1 MINGTKDAW
10 VVDELRDADLGDAR
24 LNKRLVKVVETLAS
38 HAGSSVPEA
47 CDSWA
52 ETKGVYR
59 LWDSPRVSLQAI
71 RQAHRQSTVGR
82 LEGLGEVLVIQD
94 TTNLDVTHRPTTKGV
109 GPLDRPSRRG
119 VKVHSALAVSTQG
132 VPLGIIYQQ
141 DWVRRPDTVG
151 KKHKRHQLETKDKE
165 SQRWLSA
172 LEATQELISQHTTV
186 VTVADREAD
195 IYDLWATPRRPSSEL
210 LIRISHN
217 RRVKHQA
224 LYLWD
229 AVLQNPVEGEL
240 RIQLN
245 RNDTRPARE
254 ATLAVRYIKLAIR
267 APAHRES
274 KENLEPVQAQV
285 ILAQEENPP
294 ADMTPVRWLLF
305 TTLPVRN
312 YQDAIRYLRWYS
324 YRWLVERYH
333 YVLKS
338 GCNMEKL
345 QLGEVDRILRALA
358 TYCIVAWR
366 LLWLT
371 YEARQNP
378 DSPCDS
384 VLQVHE
390 WQSLY
395 CTVNKTPV
403 PPETP
408 PTLHEAVRWIAHLG
422 GFLGRRHD
430 GEPGIK
436 TIWRGLRRLNDIAE
450 TWKLLYPD
458 HSTHHLTLM
467 GKA

>member
-1 MINGTKDAW
+1 MMSRTKEAW
-10 VVDELRDADLGDAR
+10 AVDELRYVQLGDAR
-24 LNKRLVKVVETLAS
+24 LNKRLMKVVGTLAS
-38 HAGSSVPEA
+38 HAASSVPEA

-59 LWDSPRVSLQAI
+59 LWDSPRVTPQAI
-71 RQAHRQSTVGR
+71 RQAHRQSTVER

-94 TTNLDVTHRPTTKGV
+94 TTSLDVTHRPATKGV
-109 GPLDRPSRRG
+109 GPLDRPSRQG
-119 VKVHSALAVSTQG
+119 VKVHSGLAVSTQG
-132 VPLGIIYQQ
+132 VPLGLVYQQ
-141 DWVRRPDTVG
+141 DWVRDPDTVG
-151 KKHKRHQLETKDKE
+151 KKHKRRQLETKDKE

-172 LEATQELISQHTTV
+172 LEATQELIPQHTTV

-195 IYDLWATPRRPSSEL
+195 IYDLWATPRRPGSEL
-210 LIRISHN
+210 LIRVSHN

-229 AVLQNPVEGEL
+229 AVLQSPVQGEL
-240 RIQLN
+240 SIQLN
-245 RNDTRPARE
+245 RSDNRPPRE
-254 ATLAVRYIKLAIR
+254 ATLAVRYTKLAIR

-274 KENLEPVQAQV
+274 KEHLEPVQAQV

-294 ADMTPVRWLLF
+294 KAMTPVRWLLF

-312 YQDAIRYLRWYS
+312 CQDAIVYLRWYS

-338 GCNMEKL
+338 GCNIEKL
-345 QLGEVDRILRALA
+345 QLEEVDRLVRALA

-395 CTVNKTPV
+395 CTVNNTPV
-403 PPETP
+403 PPKTP
-408 PTLHEAVRWIAHLG
+408 PTLHEAVRWIAQLG

-430 GEPGIK
+430 GEPGVK

-450 TWKLLYPD
+450 TWKLLNPD
-458 HSTHHLTLM
+458 SSTNHLRLV